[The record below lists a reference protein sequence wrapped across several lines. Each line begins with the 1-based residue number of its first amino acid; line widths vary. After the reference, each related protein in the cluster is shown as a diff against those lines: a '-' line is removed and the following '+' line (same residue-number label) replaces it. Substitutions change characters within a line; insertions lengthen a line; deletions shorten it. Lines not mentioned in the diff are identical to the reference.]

1 MRPILLLG
9 ALVALALPACGND
22 PRTGAGMEIARSA
35 LGPVAARLT
44 GRKAEAAPALSDA
57 EIRSRI
63 AAAGVPVIRLRAEK
77 TGAVIYA
84 TLGARNG
91 GVMTWTAAEGISVSL
106 RDGVLVATRGL
117 DADLMQGSGAS
128 AAAIA
133 SGGAFTRQH
142 EYLDGADTIQ
152 TLSYDCSARPSGSE
166 AVTILGQQY
175 SARKVTESCTG
186 PGGSF
191 ENEYWYGGGSMLQ
204 SRQVV
209 HPGLGRL
216 EIQYISR

>member
-44 GRKAEAAPALSDA
+44 GRKAEPAPALSDA

-63 AAAGVPVIRLRAEK
+63 AAAGVPVVRLRAEK
-77 TGAVIYA
+77 TGAVVYA

-91 GVMTWTAAEGISVSL
+91 DVATWSAAEGISVSL
-106 RDGVLVATRGL
+106 RNGVLVATRGL
-117 DADLMQGSGAS
+117 DADLMLASGVS
-128 AAAIA
+128 AARIS
-133 SGGAFTRQH
+133 SGGAYTRQH
-142 EYLDGADTIQ
+142 EYLDGADVIQ
-152 TLSYDCSARPSGSE
+152 TLSYDCTARPAGAE
-166 AVTILGQQY
+166 AVTILGVAY
-175 SARKVTESCTG
+175 SARKVTEACAG
-186 PGGSF
+186 PGGTF
-191 ENEYWYGGGSMLQ
+191 ENEYWYAGGGILQ